1 MRVTYT
7 GPIDAVE
14 LPQTGAVVK
23 RGDSVDVPDDL
34 GRSLVEQSCWEPAK
48 AAKSQLANEKKEG

>member
-1 MRVTYT
+1 VRVTYT

-23 RGDSVDVPDDL
+23 RGESVDVPDDL
-34 GRSLVEQSCWEPAK
+34 GKSLIQQSCWEPAK
-48 AAKSQLANEKKEG
+48 PAKTPAKEN

>member
-23 RGDSVDVPDDL
+23 RGGTVDVPDEL
-34 GRSLVEQSCWEPAK
+34 GRSLIEQSCWVKAK
-48 AAKSQLANEKKEG
+48 AAQPATQNQEG

>member
-23 RGDSVDVPDDL
+23 RGDTVDVPDSL
-34 GRSLVEQSCWEPAK
+34 GQSLVQQSCWEPVK
-48 AAKSQLANEKKEG
+48 PAKSQPANEKKEG